1 MSKFDKR
8 AIRGVLM
15 GYTDSEYILWHPST
29 RKFIK
34 YIKIYIKSQI
44 KDEKTNKN
52 WMKEF
57 IEYEEKG
64 EQKLEIPEK
73 RKRSRSR
80 KQTTQ
85 LDEQKQ
91 KVERKESETSMIRS
105 KTKRKLEDNG
115 DIDLAENN
123 RRY

>member
-1 MSKFDKR
+1 
-8 AIRGVLM
+8 
-15 GYTDSEYILWHPST
+15 
-29 RKFIK
+29 
-34 YIKIYIKSQI
+34 
-44 KDEKTNKN
+44 
-52 WMKEF
+52 MKEF
-57 IEYEEKG
+57 VEDGEEKG

-73 RKRSRSR
+73 RKRGRLR

-91 KVERKESETSMIRS
+91 KVERKESETPITRS

-123 RRY
+123 RKY